1 VEMRDFAKS
10 LWSSVAAPMAH
21 QTDELNENVRADV
34 VIIGAGFCGLSAA
47 IHLAKN
53 GVDVVCLEAEHV
65 GWGASGRN
73 NGQVI
78 PGLKRDPDD
87 VFALLGAEAGEKL
100 LRCSAQAP
108 ELVFSLV
115 DELGIQCDAV
125 NRGWIQPA
133 RSTKALQDIA
143 ARVEQWQRF
152 GEPVEMLNERDLAQ
166 RLGTDWYRGA
176 WLDKRGG
183 SLNPLAYARGL
194 ADAAIRLGVRLYE
207 GTKVTSYEPVA
218 GTSTSKS
225 TNVGVTQ
232 WRVNVANDPS
242 NNGATNTSQ
251 ETVYNRQVNASTL
264 LLCTNAY
271 GNVNQAL
278 RRSIVPVRTGQIA
291 TAPLPDPQWQQILPR
306 GEAAS
311 DASRILTSFRLSAD
325 KRLVMGGAFA
335 TGGGESEQMFA
346 RLVNAAQA
354 RFPFLGEVNVEF
366 AWSGYLAITKSHLP
380 HIFSLAPNCFA
391 PVGCNGRG
399 IAMSTATGKALAELL
414 LHEKPED
421 CLLPVSQADPFV
433 FHDFRNLGISA
444 SVAWNGLLD
453 TLDTLD

>member
-1 VEMRDFAKS
+1 
-10 LWSSVAAPMAH
+10 MAH

-100 LRCSAQAP
+100 LRCSAEAP
-108 ELVFSLV
+108 GLVFSLV

-133 RSTKALQDIA
+133 RSTKALQEIA

-152 GEPVEMLNERDLAQ
+152 GAPVEMLSERDLAQ

-176 WLDKRGG
+176 WIDKRGG

-207 GTKVTSYEPVA
+207 GTKVTSYEPVT
-218 GTSTSKS
+218 GTSSS
-225 TNVGVTQ
+225 SSSSDRATQ
-232 WRVNVANDPS
+232 WRINVANCPS
-242 NNGATNTSQ
+242 NNAALSPSNNAKHCAVNGKA
-251 ETVYNRQVNASTL
+251 NRQVNASTL

-291 TAPLPDPQWQQILPR
+291 TAPLPNTHWQQILPR

-444 SVAWNGLLD
+444 SVAWNGMLD